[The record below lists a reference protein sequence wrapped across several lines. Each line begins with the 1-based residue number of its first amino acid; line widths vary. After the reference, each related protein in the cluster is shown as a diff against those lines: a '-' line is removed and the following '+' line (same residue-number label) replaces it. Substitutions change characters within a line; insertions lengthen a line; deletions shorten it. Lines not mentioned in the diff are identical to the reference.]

1 MIALRILAAL
11 AGGIAILLILQ
22 DSVETIVIPRRIA
35 RRLRIARAFYRL
47 TWWMASSRF
56 RHIRD
61 HRRREYF
68 ISFYGPLSQLL
79 LLALWALVLI
89 FGFALLQWS
98 LGSALN
104 APDKPITFWTDL
116 YVSGTTF
123 FTLGLGDV
131 TPQAGLSRLLI
142 VLEGGLGFGTLAL
155 IIGYVPVIYQAFS
168 RRESQ
173 ITLMDARAGSPPG
186 GLELLRRHDPEHYS
200 EELIEY
206 LRGWERWC
214 SELLE
219 SHISYP
225 VLMFYRSQHE
235 HQSWLAALTTILDV
249 SALIMIG
256 IDRIPE
262 QVGRFTF
269 AIARH
274 TVVDL
279 TQALGLAPVSP
290 VPSRLTSDD
299 FSSLQQQLAEMSITL
314 NDPENAE
321 TRLAELREL
330 YEPYINVLAYFLLMP
345 VSGWITSGEAID
357 DWQTSAWDHFALTSQ
372 KPLKKRSL
380 SPLQKPSSLH

>member
-1 MIALRILAAL
+1 MIALRIIAAL
-11 AGGIAILLILQ
+11 AGGLAILLILQ
-22 DSVETIVIPRRIA
+22 DSIETIVIPRRIA
-35 RRLRIARAFYRL
+35 RKLRIARAFYRL
-47 TWWMASSRF
+47 TWWMAASRF
-56 RHIRD
+56 RHIHD

-79 LLALWALVLI
+79 LLALWACVLI

-98 LGSALN
+98 LGSALH

-116 YVSGTTF
+116 YMSGTTF

-131 TPQAGLSRLLI
+131 IPSAGLPRLLT

-168 RRESQ
+168 HRESQ
-173 ITLMDARAGSPPG
+173 ITLMDARAGSPPT
-186 GLELLRRHDPEHYS
+186 GLELLRRHDPEHNS

-206 LRGWERWC
+206 LRSWEHWC

-249 SALIMIG
+249 SALIMVG

-274 TVVDL
+274 AVVDL
-279 TQALGLAPVSP
+279 TQALGLTPVSP
-290 VPSRLTSDD
+290 VPSRLVSED
-299 FSSLQQQLAEMSITL
+299 FSALRQQLTEMSITL

-321 TRLAELREL
+321 ARLADLREL
-330 YEPYINVLAYFLLMP
+330 YEPYINVLAYYLLMP

-380 SPLQKPSSLH
+380 SPL

>member
-1 MIALRILAAL
+1 MMALRIIAAL
-11 AGGIAILLILQ
+11 VGIIAVLLILQ
-22 DSVETIVIPRRIA
+22 DSLETIVIPRRIA

-47 TWWMASSRF
+47 TWWIVSGRF
-56 RHIRD
+56 RRMHD

-79 LLALWALVLI
+79 LLGLWVCVLI
-89 FGFALLQWS
+89 LSFALFQWS
-98 LGSALN
+98 LGSALD
-104 APDKPITFWTDL
+104 APEKPVNFLTDL
-116 YVSGTTF
+116 YLSGTTF

-131 TPQAGLSRLLI
+131 TPDVGLPRLLTVI
-142 VLEGGLGFGTLAL
+142 ESGLGFGMLAL

-186 GLELLRRHDPEHYS
+186 AVELLRRHDLERNS
-200 EELIEY
+200 EDLIAY

-235 HQSWLAALTTILDV
+235 HQSWLAAITTILDI
-249 SALIMIG
+249 SALVMVG
-256 IDRIPE
+256 IDQVPE

-274 TVVDL
+274 AVVDL
-279 TQALGLAPVSP
+279 AQTLNISPVSP

-299 FSSLQQQLAEMSITL
+299 FSTLQQQLAEMGITL
-314 NDPENAE
+314 HDSENAE
-321 TRLAELREL
+321 TRLASLREL
-330 YEPYINVLAYFLLMP
+330 YEPYINVLAYYLLMP
-345 VSGWITSGEAID
+345 VSSWITSDEAID
-357 DWQTSAWDHFALTSQ
+357 DWQTSAWDHFALTNQ
-372 KPLKKRSL
+372 KPLKKRS
-380 SPLQKPSSLH
+380 SLKVQQPYS

>member
-1 MIALRILAAL
+1 MIALRIIAAL
-11 AGGIAILLILQ
+11 ASSIVILLILQ
-22 DSVETIVIPRRIA
+22 DSVETIVIPRRIT

-47 TWWMASSRF
+47 TWWIASSRF
-56 RHIRD
+56 RHIRS
-61 HRRREYF
+61 HTRREYF

-79 LLALWALVLI
+79 LLALWACMLI

-116 YVSGTTF
+116 YMSGTTF

-131 TPQAGLSRLLI
+131 TPQAGLPRLLT

-186 GLELLRRHDPEHYS
+186 GLELLRRHNPERHS

-206 LRGWERWC
+206 LRSWEHWC

-225 VLMFYRSQHE
+225 VLVFYRSQHE

-249 SALIMIG
+249 SALIMVG

-274 TVVDL
+274 AVVDL
-279 TQALGLAPVSP
+279 TQALGLTPVSP
-290 VPSRLTSDD
+290 VPSRLSSDD
-299 FSSLQQQLAEMSITL
+299 FSTLQQQLAEMSITL

-330 YEPYINVLAYFLLMP
+330 YEPYINVLAYYLLMP
-345 VSGWITSGEAID
+345 VSGWITSGDAID

-372 KPLKKRSL
+372 KPLKKR
-380 SPLQKPSSLH
+380 PLQKVQQS

>member
-1 MIALRILAAL
+1 MIALRIIAAL

-22 DSVETIVIPRRIA
+22 DSLETIVIPRRIA

-47 TWWMASSRF
+47 SWWMASSRF

-79 LLALWALVLI
+79 LLALWACMLI
-89 FGFALLQWS
+89 LGFALLQWS

-116 YVSGTTF
+116 YMSGTTF

-131 TPQAGLSRLLI
+131 VPRAGLPRLLM

-219 SHISYP
+219 SHLSYP

-235 HQSWLAALTTILDV
+235 QQSWLAALTTILDA
-249 SALIMIG
+249 SALIMVG

-279 TQALGLAPVSP
+279 TQTLGLTPVSP

-299 FSSLQQQLAEMSITL
+299 FSTLQQQLAEMSITL

-321 TRLAELREL
+321 ARLADLREL

-345 VSGWITSGEAID
+345 ISGWITSGDAID

-372 KPLKKRSL
+372 KPPKKRSL
-380 SPLQKPSSLH
+380 SPL

>member
-11 AGGIAILLILQ
+11 VGGIAILLILQ
-22 DSVETIVIPRRIA
+22 DSLETIVIPRRIT

-79 LLALWALVLI
+79 LLALWACVLI

-116 YVSGTTF
+116 YMSGTTF

-131 TPQAGLSRLLI
+131 VPRVGLPRLLA

-249 SALIMIG
+249 SALIMVG

-274 TVVDL
+274 AIVDL
-279 TQALGLAPVSP
+279 TQTLDLTPVSP
-290 VPSRLTSDD
+290 VPSRLTSDN
-299 FSSLQQQLAEMSITL
+299 FFTLQQQLAEMSIAL

-321 TRLAELREL
+321 ARLADLREM
-330 YEPYINVLAYFLLMP
+330 YEPYINVLAYYLLMP

-372 KPLKKRSL
+372 KPLKKRFL
-380 SPLQKPSSLH
+380 SPL